1 MSNNSNRSSKQNQ
14 PLNRGPK
21 FGSGFIFYAILII
34 GLLFFSTFVY
44 GKNGGTKVEAS
55 LAKVYEVIE
64 NPYCDVTSVEIEG
77 STLTMEYTNAQAKT
91 SYITQKIPSIYV
103 DDLIER
109 LDNYKAEGLIDDYNY
124 IEPVNWDVILSVLS
138 TVILGAIIIFFLFSL
153 TRQSKDSN
161 SVFSFGNS
169 RAKLTSPNEMKVK
182 FSDVAGSKEEKEELS
197 EIVDFLKNPKK
208 YQELGAKIPKGAL
221 LYGAPGTGKTLLAR
235 AVAGEAG
242 VPFFYISGSDFVE
255 MLVGVGASRVRSLF
269 SDAKKAAPAVIFID
283 EIDAVGRKRGAGL
296 GGGQDEREQTLN
308 QILVEMDGFD
318 VNTNVIVMA
327 ATNRVDVL
335 DPALLRPG
343 RFDRRIMVNPPDSDE
358 REAILKIHAKNK
370 PLDKDVS
377 LREVALSTVGF
388 TGADLQNLLNEAA
401 LLAAR
406 RNKKKISSLEISD
419 SMFRVMM
426 GPEKNSRKLSDRV
439 KKLTAYHEAGHAIV
453 LRATSDYEKV
463 DRVTIIPAGQAGG
476 FTAYKPK
483 EDLDYYTE
491 KMLLDSIKM
500 SLGGRAAE
508 EIFLGEISTGASSD
522 LQHCNRIATN
532 MIKRYGLSPKFK
544 NMVFGDENEEVFV
557 GGSFGQV
564 QSYSD
569 ATAAEIDR
577 EIQRIIDECYEETK
591 RILIEKKN
599 VVEGLSN
606 RLIEVLKVDSP
617 EFEAIY
623 DADGNLDIAKQILE
637 EQRKADAQ
645 KRAKEDEAK
654 AVAEEKK
661 DKTEE
666 DETSAEGNELT
677 ETQAKISEEVEAFT
691 SILDAEFKDIKID
704 NLDDDK
710 KSE

>member
-1 MSNNSNRSSKQNQ
+1 MSNNSNRSTNSKK
-14 PLNRGPK
+14 PLNRGPR
-21 FGSGFIFYAILII
+21 FGSGFAFYAILIA

-44 GKNGGTKVEAS
+44 GKSSGTKVEAS
-55 LAKVYEVIE
+55 LSQVYDVIE
-64 NPYCDVTSVEIEG
+64 NPYCTVKKVEVEG
-77 STLTMEYTNAQAKT
+77 TTLTMEYLNAQNKT
-91 SYITQKIPSIYV
+91 SYITQNVPSIYV
-103 DDLIER
+103 DNLIDR
-109 LDNYKAEGLIDDYNY
+109 LDDYKAAGKLADYDY
-124 IEPVNWDVILSVLS
+124 VEPVNWDVIFSVLS
-138 TVILGAIIIFFLFSL
+138 TVVLGVIIIFFFLSL
-153 TRQSKDSN
+153 TRQTKDSN

-169 RAKLTSPNEMKVK
+169 RAKLTAPNEMKVK
-182 FSDVAGSKEEKEELS
+182 FADVAGSKEEKEELS

-269 SDAKKAAPAVIFID
+269 ADAKKAAPAVIFID

-343 RFDRRIMVNPPDSDE
+343 RFDRRIMVNPPDADE

-401 LLAAR
+401 LLSAR

-439 KKLTAYHEAGHAIV
+439 KKLTAYHESGHAIV
-453 LRATSDYEKV
+453 LRATSDFEKV

-508 EIFLGEISTGASSD
+508 EIFLGEISTGAASD

-569 ATAAEIDR
+569 ATAAEIDK
-577 EIQRIIDECYEETK
+577 EVQRIINECYEETK
-591 RILIEKKN
+591 RILIEKKDI
-599 VVEGLSN
+599 VEGLSN

-623 DADGNLDIAKQILE
+623 DANGDLEVAARILE
-637 EQRKADAQ
+637 EQRKADEQKHVNEAEVTSNENDNSLNHNSDSVPDSKVEDKAQ
-645 KRAKEDEAK
+645 
-654 AVAEEKK
+654 EKK
-661 DKTEE
+661 EESVSDTESTNNQ
-666 DETSAEGNELT
+666 D
-677 ETQAKISEEVEAFT
+677 
-691 SILDAEFKDIKID
+691 
-704 NLDDDK
+704 
-710 KSE
+710 

>member
-1 MSNNSNRSSKQNQ
+1 MSNNSNRSSKKNQ

-44 GKNGGTKVEAS
+44 GKSGGTKVEAS

-64 NPYCDVTSVEIEG
+64 NPYCDVTSVEVEG

-109 LDNYKAEGLIDDYNY
+109 LDNYKTEGLIDDYNY

-599 VVEGLSN
+599 VVEGLSS

-637 EQRKADAQ
+637 EQRKADAM

-691 SILDAEFKDIKID
+691 TILDAEFKDIKID